1 MSFCSLSAS
10 CCGTPYDVH
19 LLSVVDICAGLS
31 AESHRCGDVTAGNPF
46 LKRRV
51 TCCMSSRG
59 ANAQGDGG
67 FCDTSYKRELEQ
79 DSTAGWRGCQ
89 KTPGC
94 CFAHATQQCRACQ
107 VGMCIQCLHVQ
118 RSLSER
124 ASRGR
129 ESESETTRER
139 ERERRWKVK
148 ETYCRRV
155 TWLL

>member
-1 MSFCSLSAS
+1 
-10 CCGTPYDVH
+10 
-19 LLSVVDICAGLS
+19 
-31 AESHRCGDVTAGNPF
+31 
-46 LKRRV
+46 
-51 TCCMSSRG
+51 MSSRG
-59 ANAQGDGG
+59 ATAQGDGG

-107 VGMCIQCLHVQ
+107 VRMCIDCLHVQ

-124 ASRGR
+124 ARRRR

-139 ERERRWKVK
+139 ERETLESERDLLQAS
-148 ETYCRRV
+148 RV
-155 TWLL
+155 VVAMLADDKRDVVRPPRHLRI